1 MPLKRFTP
9 DSDTESSK
17 DLETLFYNYGLAVYV
32 AQLFEGA
39 LGILI
44 VASEALGMLTVDRQ
58 TLGIESVLDR
68 CVGPNLKILEE
79 SGLMDKEMKRALK
92 KANMLRNRL
101 IHRFVLENMVDLS
114 TPLGRQSVN
123 DQLERI
129 YSHIRISHE
138 MIQALNNTL
147 LSKLGYDEKW
157 ASAQFNELKQS
168 ISDHDLEIPDKP
180 YEARVRVTERPDDC
194 A

>member
-1 MPLKRFTP
+1 MPLKKFTP

-32 AQLFEGA
+32 AELFEGA

-58 TLGIESVLDR
+58 ALGIESVLDR

-79 SGLMDKEMKRALK
+79 SGLMGKEMKRALK

-114 TPLGRQSVN
+114 SPLGRESVN

-168 ISDHDLEIPDKP
+168 IFDHDLEIPDKP
-180 YEARVRVTERPDDC
+180 HESRVRVTERPDDC